1 MWKRW
6 EDAVH
11 HPAQRVSC
19 TLSQC
24 IAVNRCVGELTTN
37 LVPKRYFDLTWFE
50 WLNLLLQK
58 FICIMS
64 FFFSP
69 LHSAQPFWSHVLHM
83 SSTSCHGSCL
93 FLISKT
99 FFSSHVIVPYCWH
112 LSSKLATCRVWNS
125 STFYIPTLKIFYW
138 LPIDKRSLA
147 NQCRCFLAAVNF

>member
-37 LVPKRYFDLTWFE
+37 LVPKRHFDLTWFE

-58 FICIMS
+58 FISIMS
-64 FFFSP
+64 FFLSP
-69 LHSAQPFWSHVLHM
+69 LHSAQPFWSHVLHFTPWKLSLPHFQNFFFVTCY
-83 SSTSCHGSCL
+83 SSLLLTS
-93 FLISKT
+93 
-99 FFSSHVIVPYCWH
+99 
-112 LSSKLATCRVWNS
+112 TCRVWNS